1 MNLVEGVQE
10 EIKRVTAIIQE
21 YSKYEGGQLA
31 GCVYEKWHL
40 WNVEFSTNVSVPF
53 LIYAV
58 SSSTDLN
65 HKCSIE
71 ELNLFLF
78 FF

>member
-31 GCVYEKWHL
+31 FEGFAFVGDYTHKSSIVVIKL
-40 WNVEFSTNVSVPF
+40 NKSTN
-53 LIYAV
+53 
-58 SSSTDLN
+58 D
-65 HKCSIE
+65 K
-71 ELNLFLF
+71 
-78 FF
+78 

>member
-1 MNLVEGVQE
+1 MNTDKTSLENKSQQPCLG
-10 EIKRVTAIIQE
+10 
-21 YSKYEGGQLA
+21 
-31 GCVYEKWHL
+31 
-40 WNVEFSTNVSVPF
+40 
-53 LIYAV
+53 AV

-78 FF
+78 FFVRWENKNIEI

>member
-31 GCVYEKWHL
+31 FAAL
-40 WNVEFSTNVSVPF
+40 RS
-53 LIYAV
+53 LAI
-58 SSSTDLN
+58 
-65 HKCSIE
+65 
-71 ELNLFLF
+71 
-78 FF
+78 